1 MIIEYNSK
9 KLDEIVRQFYLST
22 NVNISILDSYY
33 TPIVQKG
40 AQIPYCRIVQSNKSG
55 RLGCLSSTRALLDR
69 ASKSMSTELRLCHA
83 GLVEIVVPLLSQGE
97 IIGYVLLGY
106 IRPDE
111 QIYTDDPVKI
121 PEWGDAY
128 EEYNKMK
135 KISSLRISALV
146 GLATTLA
153 RYIVLD
159 NLISQKYDSNLEA
172 VNNYVK
178 ANLSKAL
185 TIPDI
190 CKNANISRA
199 TLYEVIRKNYGCTVK
214 DYVNSLR
221 LVKVKELLH
230 NTDLSIQEI
239 SDMFGLSGAPY
250 LGKLFKKKY
259 GISPLKYRKNCNKND
274 GV

>member
-83 GLVEIVVPLLSQGE
+83 GLVEIVVPLISQSE

-106 IRPDE
+106 IRPEE
-111 QIYTDDPVKI
+111 QIYTDDPAKI
-121 PEWGDAY
+121 PEWENAY

-159 NLISQKYDSNLEA
+159 SLISQKYDSNLEA

-178 ANLSKAL
+178 ANLSKTL

-239 SDMFGLSGAPY
+239 SDSFNLAVVVSHDERDSN
-250 LGKLFKKKY
+250 F
-259 GISPLKYRKNCNKND
+259 NCCFT
-274 GV
+274 V